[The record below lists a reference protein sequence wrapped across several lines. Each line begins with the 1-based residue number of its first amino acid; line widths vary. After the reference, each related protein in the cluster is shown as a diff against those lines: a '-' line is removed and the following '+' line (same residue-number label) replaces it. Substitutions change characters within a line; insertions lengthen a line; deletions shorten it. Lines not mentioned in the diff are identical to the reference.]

1 MNAIRNFGGC
11 ATPMNLVIAHSS
23 PACLKDARGLRL
35 SVQRGYVWITQSGST
50 ADVCLDAG
58 ESFLVTR
65 NGKTLISACGRSSS
79 AVVTFNG
86 SVPGTP
92 TLGGRLRK
100 FCNAIAALSFR
111 PAKAAV

>member
-1 MNAIRNFGGC
+1 MNANQSIAGC
-11 ATPMNLVIAHSS
+11 ATPSNLVIAHGS
-23 PACLKDARGLRL
+23 PVCLEDARGLQL
-35 SVQRGYVWITQSGST
+35 SVERGYVWITQSSSI

-79 AVVTFNG
+79 AVVTLNG
-86 SVPGTP
+86 PVPGTP

-100 FCNAIAALSFR
+100 FCNVIASVSFR